1 MKDDLKEK
9 WRKVIDRHM
18 PPPTELGID
27 PDVVATLLA
36 NQERLERRGIKP
48 KTIQD
53 IARENFGN
61 HTRRK

>member
-18 PPPTELGID
+18 PPTELGID

-53 IARENFGN
+53 IARKNFGN

>member
-18 PPPTELGID
+18 PPTELDID

-36 NQERLERRGIKP
+36 NQERLERGDIKP

-53 IARENFGN
+53 IAREHFGK